1 MTGKSLVIFCFLATY
16 SLAQELPLNWHQL
29 ADVPDRNGLASGFAG
44 TSGSTLLF
52 GGGANFP
59 DRLPWEGGS
68 KVWYDRVWAL
78 DKPDAAW
85 REVGRLPRP
94 LGYGVTISTGEGV
107 ICVGGSDAERHY
119 ADVFEMKLQDARL
132 VIKSLPSLP
141 KPVANAC
148 GALIGS
154 TIYIAGGIESPQAT
168 STLKT
173 FYALD
178 LSSHPGDWIELE
190 SWPGSGRMLAVSA
203 VQNGCFFLVSGTDL
217 SADSEGKP
225 MRRYLNDGYRF
236 DPKVGWS
243 RIADIPPA
251 AVAAP
256 SPAPTIGASQ
266 FLVIGGDDG
275 SKVGFQPVQDHPGF
289 SKEIYSYNTLTNKW
303 TPFGYTPAPR
313 VTAPVVHWG
322 EHWLILSGEMRPGVR
337 SAEVW
342 SVHAST
348 H

>member
-1 MTGKSLVIFCFLATY
+1 MIGKSLVIFYFMAAY

-29 ADVPDRNGLASGFAG
+29 ASVPDRNGLASAFAG
-44 TSGSTLLF
+44 TYGSTLLL

-78 DKPDAAW
+78 EKADAAW
-85 REVGRLPRP
+85 RDVGRLPRP
-94 LGYGVTISTGEGV
+94 LGYGVTISTAEGV
-107 ICVGGSDAERHY
+107 ICVGGSDAQRHY

-132 VIKSLPSLP
+132 EIKTLPSLP

-148 GALIGS
+148 GALIGT
-154 TIYIAGGIESPQAT
+154 TIYLAGGIESPQAT
-168 STLKT
+168 RTLET

-178 LSSHPGDWIELE
+178 LSDISGGWRELE
-190 SWPGSGRMLAVSA
+190 PWPGAGRMLAVSA

-225 MRRYLNDGYRF
+225 MRRYLSDCYRF
-236 DPKVGWS
+236 DLKAGWS
-243 RIADIPPA
+243 RIADIPRA

-256 SPAPTIGASQ
+256 SPAPTLGASQ

-289 SKEIYSYNTLTNKW
+289 SKEILSYNIVNNTW
-303 TPFGYTPAPR
+303 TPIGYTPAPR
-313 VTAPVVHWG
+313 VTSPVVHWC
-322 EHWLILSGEMRPGVR
+322 EDWLILSGEMRPGVR
-337 SAEVW
+337 SPEVW
-342 SVHAST
+342 SVHT
-348 H
+348 PIH